1 MSESERNPEIGPES
15 FDFDRDGK
23 LDPIELATRDTYYRE
38 LLYNDYNDAIADETD
53 DFTFEDDEYLYEE
66 PNGE

>member
-38 LLYNDYNDAIADETD
+38 LLYNDYNDAIADE
-53 DFTFEDDEYLYEE
+53 E